1 MSGVRFL
8 DPLYGRVL
16 VGKEFVPIVFSPE
29 LQRLRYVRLCNIN
42 SLFLQGASE
51 PKRFEHSIGVF
62 ELASRWASVHKID
75 RHSSFVVR
83 AAALVHDIQTGPF
96 GHSLQ
101 YIFED
106 NDFESTFSH
115 EELEEGA
122 SQRFHQRSAAA
133 SSFAGAQFSL
143 TNILGN
149 ARKEVFEASAGKG
162 RFGPLVAGTI
172 DLDNL
177 DNVVRL
183 AFHMGLCT
191 DDERKIPEKLVG
203 CLHLSASG
211 GLALSD
217 LGFRRVEQWLQ
228 VRQRLYRYLLLNRGE
243 FAAKA
248 MLTRAAEIGVAF
260 GLLGPDCWTYTDDEL
275 LHYLVENGIGEQQEM
290 KRIVRRLQL
299 GDLFH
304 CLGIWTSPSVP
315 TYDRVAGTS
324 AKREMEIELR
334 RRIASTTGRK
344 VALCL
349 HHIKDVGKTERA
361 LSLAR
366 VTSGD
371 RVTFGADSHCVH
383 TGLFVTNETS
393 EPLDEAFVQAC
404 EPVVLD
410 FLSERGLDNAVP
422 AADPLGDEQDSRT
435 QPDLFALA

>member
-1 MSGVRFL
+1 MSDVRFL

-16 VGKEFVPIVFSPE
+16 VGQEFVPIVFSPE

-51 PKRFEHSIGVF
+51 PKRFEHSLGVF
-62 ELASRWASVHKID
+62 ELASRWANAHRIG

-101 YIFED
+101 YILED
-106 NDFESTFSH
+106 NDFESAFSH

-122 SQRFHQRSAAA
+122 SQQFHQRSAAA

-143 TNILGN
+143 MSILGD
-149 ARKEVFEASAGKG
+149 ARKEVFEAAAGKG
-162 RFGPLVAGTI
+162 RFGPLIAGTI

-191 DDERKIPEKLVG
+191 DDERAIPEKLVG
-203 CLHLSASG
+203 CLHLSGSG
-211 GLALSD
+211 GLALGD
-217 LGFRRVEQWLQ
+217 LGSRRVEQWLQ
-228 VRQRLYRYLLLNRGE
+228 VRQRLYRYLLLDRGE

-299 GDLFH
+299 GDLF
-304 CLGIWTSPSVP
+304 CCMGIWTSPSVR

-324 AKREMEIELR
+324 AKREMEAEIR
-334 RRIASTTGRK
+334 TRIMSATGRK
-344 VALCL
+344 VSLCL

-371 RVTFGADSHCVH
+371 RVTFGTDSCCVH
-383 TGLFVTNETS
+383 TGLFATNEKS
-393 EPLDEAFVQAC
+393 EPLDKAFIQAC

-410 FLSERGLDNAVP
+410 FLSECGLDNAESAV
-422 AADPLGDEQDSRT
+422 DPLGDAQSPSE
-435 QPDLFALA
+435 QPDFFALA